1 MGGYKPCEVWG
12 PQGPR
17 LGSLNWR
24 KAKVFGVLR
33 EAEGERRSEEA
44 AGHRWVLKHPA
55 NLRKNFRLYFGETGK
70 HWRTVGPDILTKVL
84 APEWNPDKMY
94 QKLCNTFIF
103 LSFFF
108 FCGPFLKSLLNLL
121 RYCFFSCFGFLAP
134 RHCGIFD
141 PTTKDGTLAP
151 CLGRQNLNHWTTRDV
166 LVTLL

>member
-108 FCGPFLKSLLNLL
+108 FLWTIFKVFIEFVTILLLFMFWFFGP
-121 RYCFFSCFGFLAP
+121 
-134 RHCGIFD
+134 
-141 PTTKDGTLAP
+141 
-151 CLGRQNLNHWTTRDV
+151 
-166 LVTLL
+166 